1 MSDRFSGGRDPF
13 SIAERER
20 INRRGVEAFY
30 RNRAIREQCQMHEGV
45 DAAEAIK
52 RYHAGTL
59 KSETLK
65 PLIRKFLAESKS
77 E

>member
-1 MSDRFSGGRDPF
+1 VSDRFSGGRDPF

-30 RNRAIREQCQMHEGV
+30 RNRAIREQCQKHEGV

-59 KSETLK
+59 KSEVLK
-65 PLIRKFLAESKS
+65 PLIAEYLS
-77 E
+77 EGQ